1 VTAVGRVL
9 YLVVCAAGPA
19 GEAWRLVAL
28 AQGRGWDVY
37 VVPTDAAREHFLDA
51 PALEALTGHP
61 VRGTFKR
68 PGGAGRSPADAVV
81 VAPATYNT
89 VNKWAAGI
97 CDTYPLTLLA
107 ELTGLGV
114 PIAVLPFVNSAFA
127 ANRVFVRSVE
137 ELRAAGVRVLYGPG
151 GFEPHPA
158 GTGGSKIAGFPW
170 HLALDAID
178 DEE

>member
-1 VTAVGRVL
+1 VL

-19 GEAWRLVAL
+19 GEVGRLVTL

-37 VVPTDAAREHFLDA
+37 VIPTAAACEHFLDVS
-51 PALEALTGHP
+51 ALEALSGHP
-61 VRGTFKR
+61 VRTTYEAVSGVAR
-68 PGGAGRSPADAVV
+68 LPADAVI

-97 CDTYPLTLLA
+97 CDTYQLTLLA

-114 PIAVLPFVNSAFA
+114 PIAVLPFVNSAMA
-127 ANRVFVRSVE
+127 GNRVFGRSVE

-151 GFEPHPA
+151 GFEPHPPRTGESKLA
-158 GTGGSKIAGFPW
+158 GYPW
-170 HLALDAID
+170 HLALDAV
-178 DEE
+178 E